1 MSMEIEHSES
11 DTLFHPNSRRVN
23 RIESDT
29 SSDNED
35 IGNNQNNG
43 KVGRKR
49 TRNPEKW
56 YRNVEKLKR
65 IQGKQYQ
72 NRNKRIIPAKKFNNK
87 PCNCLR
93 LCNRKITSSQRKQA
107 MKNFYKLND
116 HHKQNI
122 FLSGLIRVHAI
133 KRQRPR
139 NNTKGPKTQ
148 SFEYFIRLNGQDVGV
163 CKKYFKETLVWLM
176 ID

>member
-65 IQGKQYQ
+65 IQGKPYQ

-122 FLSGLIRVHAI
+122 F
-133 KRQRPR
+133 
-139 NNTKGPKTQ
+139 
-148 SFEYFIRLNGQDVGV
+148 
-163 CKKYFKETLVWLM
+163 
-176 ID
+176 